1 MHFYSAPVENE
12 LKTSGLQHSKKK
24 RKNSKYTQ
32 NLTNLKYGSIIKWKV
47 QEYNFLLSN

>member
-24 RKNSKYTQ
+24 KKKFKIHSKFNKFEIWVDY
-32 NLTNLKYGSIIKWKV
+32 KMESPGV
-47 QEYNFLLSN
+47 

>member
-24 RKNSKYTQ
+24 KKIKIQ
-32 NLTNLKYGSIIKWKV
+32 NTLKILQIWKMGG
-47 QEYNFLLSN
+47 L

>member
-24 RKNSKYTQ
+24 KKSKFKIHSKFY
-32 NLTNLKYGSIIKWKV
+32 KFERWVDYKMDSPGV
-47 QEYNFLLSN
+47 